1 MISFADKRAEIRFAI
16 DYFTMR
22 AEKYAV
28 IGELAQSKRAFVLT
42 GYILAKKADRLKN
55 ELEKRFD
62 LAVEFTNCDPAVD
75 PPIVLQNHPF
85 SAPVEGVLESFGLP
99 GRGEVDPCSV
109 MSIFYY
115 VLFGLML
122 SDAAYGLLVVIG
134 CGVALLK
141 FKNMESGHAK
151 NAADVFL
158 LRDFHYF
165 LGIYVRQLFW
175 RPGGR
180 GSHHF
185 FRTSG
190 HRPGAHLV

>member
-85 SAPVEGVLESFGLP
+85 SA
-99 GRGEVDPCSV
+99 SV
-109 MSIFYY
+109 KAFSSPSGCRAAERWIPARLCPFSTMSY
-115 VLFGLML
+115 
-122 SDAAYGLLVVIG
+122 
-134 CGVALLK
+134 
-141 FKNMESGHAK
+141 SG
-151 NAADVFL
+151 
-158 LRDFHYF
+158 
-165 LGIYVRQLFW
+165 
-175 RPGGR
+175 
-180 GSHHF
+180 
-185 FRTSG
+185 
-190 HRPGAHLV
+190 